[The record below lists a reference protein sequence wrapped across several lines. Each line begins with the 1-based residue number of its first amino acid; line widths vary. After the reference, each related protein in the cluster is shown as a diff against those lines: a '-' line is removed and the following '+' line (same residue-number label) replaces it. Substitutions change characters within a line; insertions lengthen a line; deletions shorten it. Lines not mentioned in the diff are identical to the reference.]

1 MAPLGSKGQNRS
13 RKTKVEK
20 DFLNEEAE
28 YLFKTCTTSFIFSY
42 VEVVFIQLQARKF
55 QTERCL
61 NFRVDGQ

>member
-28 YLFKTCTTSFIFSY
+28 YLFKTCTTSFIFSMSKLFLFNY
-42 VEVVFIQLQARKF
+42 KQR
-55 QTERCL
+55 
-61 NFRVDGQ
+61 NFKLKGV